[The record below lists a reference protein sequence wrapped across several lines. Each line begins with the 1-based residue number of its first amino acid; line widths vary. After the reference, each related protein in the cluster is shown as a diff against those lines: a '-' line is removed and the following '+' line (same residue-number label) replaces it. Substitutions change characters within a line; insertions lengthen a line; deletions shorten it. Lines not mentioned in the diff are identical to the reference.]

1 MSNSLP
7 LVGFHFSVIFELLPQ
22 FSIDTKFQS
31 VSGLKSTMGFDAITE
46 GGQNQFKISL
56 PRQNTFENLILRRGL
71 TEDISG
77 LRMWVNNALDNFVF
91 HPANLVVSLLNE
103 AHDPVKVWYISQAIP
118 LSLDISDFN
127 AEESQLVIETL
138 SLKYQYF
145 KELPF
150 P

>member
-1 MSNSLP
+1 MNDTMP

-31 VSGLKSTMGFDAITE
+31 VSGLKSTMEFDTVTE
-46 GGQNQFKISL
+46 GGQNKFKISL
-56 PRQNTFENLILRRGL
+56 PKQNTFENLILKRGL
-71 TEDISG
+71 TKEISG
-77 LRMWVNNALDNFVF
+77 LRIWVNNALDNFVF

-103 AHDPVKVWYISQAIP
+103 EHDPVKVWYISQAIP
-118 LSLDISDFN
+118 LSLDVSNFG
-127 AEESQLVIETL
+127 AEENQLVIETL

-145 KELPF
+145 KEIPI